1 MTAAFTLILPILLLV
16 PKKLIATSDGEQ
28 NPEADVELM
37 AEFGGA
43 AVT

>member
-1 MTAAFTLILPILLLV
+1 VSGSFAR
-16 PKKLIATSDGEQ
+16 G

-37 AEFGGA
+37 AELGGA